1 MKVEDLV
8 LGLGLKEVEP
18 GVQLLGSLVD
28 VSDDLPLVLL
38 DLLADLLQEGDA
50 VAGPVT
56 IPEIIVYCYIN
67 EKRDSTST
75 VPTEKVNFH
84 NTMWCVGMFGFEH
97 RRELP

>member
-50 VAGPVT
+50 VAGRVA
-56 IPEIIVYCYIN
+56 IPEKITYFYLN
-67 EKRDSTST
+67 EETAYLLYLQ
-75 VPTEKVNFH
+75 
-84 NTMWCVGMFGFEH
+84 NTLSFRIGCGVVGHF
-97 RRELP
+97 L